1 MEASTT
7 LSREVLAALRSV
19 VGEKKSPLHEP
30 LFLGNEWVYV
40 RECLD
45 SGFVSS
51 IGKFVDRFEADLA
64 SYTGSRYAIAV
75 VNGTAA
81 LHVALLLAGVEQG
94 DEVLVP
100 ALTFVATANAVT
112 YCGASPHFVDSE
124 VGTIGIDVA
133 RLRDYLAKL
142 GEIRDGACINKQTGR
157 IIRALVPMHTF
168 GHPGDI
174 DGLLAVA
181 KDFKLALV
189 EDAAESL
196 GSMYHGRH
204 AGTFGETGIL
214 SFNGNKIIT
223 TGGGGAIL
231 TNDQDLA
238 KKAKHIT
245 TTAKL
250 PHPWSYIHDQIANN
264 YRMPNLNAALGC
276 AQLEQIEGFLEN
288 KRKLYFAYA
297 KAFSDVKGVQL
308 VSEPEGARSNY
319 WLQALLLEPEFLPAR
334 DLILSTTNAVEIS
347 TRPAWTPMHD
357 LSHFQSCP
365 KMDLSIANNLSQR
378 LINIPSSAG
387 LVGNIYE

>member
-30 LFLGNEWVYV
+30 LLSGNEWVYM

-124 VGTIGIDVA
+124 VGTIGVDVA
-133 RLRDYLAKL
+133 RLRDYLANI

-168 GHPGDI
+168 GHPGNI

-181 KDFKLALV
+181 RDFKLALV

-250 PHPWSYIHDQIANN
+250 PHPWSYIHDQIAYN